1 MQAKPRSLLKLPLV
15 VLASLALAGTAHA
28 QGKSGNSNGKGPS
41 SNASPHATTK
51 HVPENGRFA
60 IKGNLK
66 TRQHIYYVGD
76 ELEISVQFARGHN
89 LLADGEADAHVV
101 IYSTE
106 GELSSVPVPAD
117 VGTVTRRFVRI
128 ESVDIATL
136 PEGQY
141 QLGLVVTVP
150 DGDPAAL
157 EDWYG
162 GFRGLLDSEA
172 VYIAAGPVDTDDDA
186 DGEHDEDTDGDGIDG
201 EEDDETDDDGSS
213 DDDSSDDGSTDD
225 GSTDDGST
233 DDGSTDD
240 GSTDDDSTD
249 DDSTTAN

>member
-1 MQAKPRSLLKLPLV
+1 MKQAKPGSLFKLPV
-15 VLASLALAGTAHA
+15 IVLASAVLASTAYA
-28 QGKSGNSNGKGPS
+28 QGNSGNGNGHGPS
-41 SNASPHATTK
+41 ANANPSATAK
-51 HVPENGRFA
+51 HVVENGRFA

-101 IYSTE
+101 IYSAA
-106 GELSSVPVPAD
+106 GELSSIPVPAD
-117 VGTVTRRFVRI
+117 VGTAPRRFVRI

-172 VYIAAGPVDTDDDA
+172 VYITAGPVDTDDDG
-186 DGEHDEDTDGDGIDG
+186 DGEHDDDTDGDGIDG
-201 EEDDETDDDGSS
+201 EEEDES
-213 DDDSSDDGSTDD
+213 DDDESDE
-225 GSTDDGST
+225 
-233 DDGSTDD
+233 
-240 GSTDDDSTD
+240 
-249 DDSTTAN
+249 DSTTL